1 MNDYKRVLLVVLG
14 AILLLPVGFGI
25 RQAINAEGEKNARM
39 YNTAIQATE
48 QDRFNYAVD
57 SHQGKVLTYGQ
68 FTPTNLVKFPEMS
81 KEFAYVEKTK
91 ETYNRHERTVCE
103 TKYRTETQTQTVS
116 DGEGGYTTE
125 TVTVEVP
132 YEECHQEEYYSW
144 DYESSDEQS
153 TPAWMLHGREYP
165 ATTFK
170 TGQFEQGAD
179 ACDFTRKNTAG
190 WLESKNGCD
199 GRYYYT
205 DNTTRYGYR
214 VIDPAGFS
222 AGMLVDASNG
232 KLEGLNGGPVNLEQK
247 SVEQMVKDANDYK
260 TPGNIFVVFW
270 WIMILGAMGAIA
282 YTWSMNDGKWL

>member
-25 RQAINAEGEKNARM
+25 RQAINSEGEKNARM

-48 QDRFNYAVD
+48 QDRFNYALD

-68 FTPTNLVKFPEMS
+68 LTPTKLVKFPEMS
-81 KEFAYVEKTK
+81 KEFAYVDKTK

-103 TKYRTETQTQTVS
+103 THYRTETRTRTVTDA
-116 DGEGGYTTE
+116 DGNPSTE
-125 TVTVEVP
+125 TYTEEVP

-144 DYESSDEQS
+144 DFENSEEQS
-153 TPAWMLHGREYP
+153 TPAWKLHGREYP
-165 ATTFK
+165 ASTFA
-170 TGQFEQGAD
+170 TGQFERSID
-179 ACDFTRKNTAG
+179 ACEFTRKNTAG

-199 GRYYYT
+199 GHYFYT

-214 VIDPAGFS
+214 VIDQSGFS

-232 KLEGLNGGPVNLEQK
+232 RLEAIGGGTVNLHQK

-260 TPGNIFVVFW
+260 TPGTIFLVFW
-270 WIMILGAMGAIA
+270 WIVILSAMGATA
-282 YTWSMNDGKWL
+282 YAWSMNDNKWL